1 MNNTTAMEK
10 EQLIK
15 DAQYR
20 KGLGIAF
27 FNATNAAIEIV
38 RTQRL
43 SKQETKKFIVEFRD
57 WLLDEHSDYY
67 AEVIAK
73 IGVPYNAKVA
83 IKKLKAAKDFEALK
97 TVWIVLSEDERR
109 DKDIVKVKNQVK
121 AKYEKTQHTTKNAR
135 VASVAKG

>member
-1 MNNTTAMEK
+1 MDK
-10 EQLIK
+10 ETLIK

-38 RTQRL
+38 STQRL
-43 SKQETKKFIVEFRD
+43 SKEETRKFIVEFRD

-73 IGVPYNAKVA
+73 IGVPYDAKVA

-109 DKDIVKVKNQVK
+109 DKDITKVKNQVK
-121 AKYEKTQHTTKNAR
+121 AKYENSQNRAKNPR
-135 VASVAKG
+135 MASVKKG

>member
-1 MNNTTAMEK
+1 MDK
-10 EQLIK
+10 ETLIK

-38 RTQRL
+38 STQRL
-43 SKQETKKFIVEFRD
+43 SKEETRKFIVEFRD
-57 WLLDEHSDYY
+57 WLLDEHSTYY

-73 IGVPYNAKVA
+73 IGVPYDAKVA
-83 IKKLKAAKDFEALK
+83 IKKLKATKDFEALR

-121 AKYEKTQHTTKNAR
+121 AKYEKAQHTTKNAR
-135 VASVAKG
+135 VASVAKR

>member
-1 MNNTTAMEK
+1 MEK
-10 EQLIK
+10 EQIIK

-38 RTQRL
+38 STQRL

-67 AEVIAK
+67 AAVIAK
-73 IGVPYNAKVA
+73 IGVPYDAKAA
-83 IKKLKAAKDFEALK
+83 IKKLKSAKDFEALK
-97 TVWIVLSEDERR
+97 TVWIVL
-109 DKDIVKVKNQVK
+109 
-121 AKYEKTQHTTKNAR
+121 
-135 VASVAKG
+135 